1 MKVFLD
7 SNIIL
12 DFLDHTRPTHEDAK
26 QIVHHLIM
34 NDIETY
40 LSEDMLTTIYYISKD
55 KTKVLEFFE
64 TILQIWKAMPF
75 GLVTILEAIAMCKND
90 TGKDFEDVVQCL
102 AAKTNGCGVLVTND
116 KQFAQCGIEIMN
128 SSEFLKRIEM

>member
-1 MKVFLD
+1 
-7 SNIIL
+7 
-12 DFLDHTRPTHEDAK
+12 
-26 QIVHHLIM
+26 
-34 NDIETY
+34 
-40 LSEDMLTTIYYISKD
+40 LTTIYYISKD
-55 KTKVLEFFE
+55 KTKALEFFE
-64 TILQIWKAMPF
+64 TILQIWKAVPF
-75 GLVTILEAIAMCKND
+75 GLTTILEAIAMCKND